1 MAKHRSLEARR
12 SLVEGFAGSGLSVEA
27 YCARDS
33 IKVSSF
39 RRWRRQLMGA
49 PDVIRMALPAVSER
63 KVAPAFVDLG
73 TLSDGRSRFDLRL
86 DLGHGVVLHLTCG

>member
-12 SLVEGFAGSGLSVEA
+12 ALVEGFSGSGLSVKA

-39 RRWRRQLMGA
+39 RRWRRQLIGA
-49 PDVIRMALPAVSER
+49 PDVARTALPAVSER
-63 KVAPAFVDLG
+63 KVAPTFVDLG
-73 TLSDGRSRFDLRL
+73 SLSDGKSRFDLRL
-86 DLGHGVVLHLTCG
+86 DLGRGVVLHLTCG